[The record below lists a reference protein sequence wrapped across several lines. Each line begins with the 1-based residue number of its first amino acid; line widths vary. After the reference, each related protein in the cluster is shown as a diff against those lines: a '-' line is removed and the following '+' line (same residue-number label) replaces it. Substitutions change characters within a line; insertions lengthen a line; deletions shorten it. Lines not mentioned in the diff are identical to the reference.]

1 MKNPKSTAL
10 ALGVLLAGCTGTGTT
25 QQTIVPAYENVTTV
39 RLTVA
44 EGKRL
49 IAKGLARNEAIR
61 KCLDEGMLIITRGT
75 TNTYIAE
82 EIADLSAPHGSF
94 VTGKIIPSGTKD
106 FADTLERV
114 TEMVLIKGEPVQMG
128 YEEALARMTEN
139 DIVLKGANMLNY
151 AKGQAAVCTGAPD
164 GGTVARLKK
173 YTDQG
178 KGRWIVPI
186 GLEKECSGDLN
197 TYKEVVEKAQKKG
210 PGTVR
215 LTLTDGADL
224 YTEIEAL
231 KEFAD
236 VDIYPSALGGV
247 AGAEGGVALMICGS
261 TAEVEKAVEAV
272 QSVLGEPPFIK

>member
-1 MKNPKSTAL
+1 MNYLKSTAL
-10 ALGVLLAGCTGTGTT
+10 ALGVLLSGCTGSETPR
-25 QQTIVPAYENVTTV
+25 QTAVPAYENVTTV

-44 EGKRL
+44 ESKRL
-49 IAKGLARNEAIR
+49 IAKGLVRNEAIQQ
-61 KCLDEGMLIITRGT
+61 CLDHGMLIITLGT

-94 VTGKIIPSGTKD
+94 VIGKIIPTGAKD
-106 FADTLERV
+106 FADTLQRV
-114 TEMVLIKGEPVQMG
+114 SEIILIDGEPVEMEF
-128 YEEALARMTEN
+128 EEALSRMTEN
-139 DIVLKGANMLNY
+139 DIVLKGANIMNY

-164 GGTVARLKK
+164 GGTVARVKK
-173 YTDQG
+173 YTGPG

-197 TYKEVVEKAQKKG
+197 TYKEVVEKAQIKG

-215 LTLTDGADL
+215 LTLTDGGDL

-236 VDIYPSALGGV
+236 VDVYPSALGGV

-272 QSVLGEPPFIK
+272 RSVLGEPPFVK

>member
-1 MKNPKSTAL
+1 MKNIKSTAL
-10 ALGVLLAGCTGTGTT
+10 ALGVLLAGCTGNETT
-25 QQTIVPAYENVTTV
+25 PQTVVPAYENVTTV
-39 RLTVA
+39 HLTVA

-61 KCLDEGMLIITRGT
+61 RCLDQGMLIITRGT

-82 EIADLSAPHGSF
+82 EIANLSAPRGSF
-94 VTGKIIPSGTKD
+94 VIGKIIPSGTKD
-106 FADTLERV
+106 FADTLER
-114 TEMVLIKGEPVQMG
+114 TTDIVLIKGKPVKMG
-128 YEEALARMTEN
+128 YEEALARMTGN
-139 DIVLKGANMLNY
+139 DVVLKGANMLNY
-151 AKGQAAVCTGAPD
+151 AKKQAAVCTGAPD

-178 KGRWIVPI
+178 KGRWIVPV

-215 LTLTDGADL
+215 LTLTEGDL

-231 KEFAD
+231 KEFAEVD
-236 VDIYPSALGGV
+236 VYPSALGGV

-272 QSVLGEPPFIK
+272 RSVLGEPPFVK

>member
-1 MKNPKSTAL
+1 MKNLRSIAL
-10 ALGVLLAGCTGTGTT
+10 ALGVLLAGCTGTETT
-25 QQTIVPAYENVTTV
+25 QQTVPAYENVTTV

-61 KCLDEGMLIITRGT
+61 KCLNEGMLIITRGT

-82 EIADLSAPHGSF
+82 EIANFSAPRGSF

-106 FADTLERV
+106 FADTLERA
-114 TEMVLIKGEPVQMG
+114 TEMVLIQGKPVQIG
-128 YEEALARMTEN
+128 YEEALARMTKN

-151 AKGQAAVCTGAPD
+151 TKGQAAVCTGAPD

-173 YTDQG
+173 YMEQG

-186 GLEKECSGDLN
+186 GLEKECSGDLS
-197 TYKEVVEKAQKKG
+197 TYKEVVEKAQTKG
-210 PGTVR
+210 PRTVR
-215 LTLTDGADL
+215 LTLTDGGDL

-236 VDIYPSALGGV
+236 VDVYPSALGGV
-247 AGAEGGVALMICGS
+247 AGAEGGVALMICGN
-261 TAEVEKAVEAV
+261 TTEVKKAVEAI
-272 QSVLGEPPFIK
+272 QSVLGEPPFVR